1 MIEYNTVLGVASKH
15 AKNSAFGPIDTKI
28 SLARSAVSRLAHSCF
43 PKARKPCNALS
54 IFSPLTLAVLA
65 AMFMA
70 SPAQA
75 FQSDTKLAYHF
86 GPNGSA
92 CLRGAYGDS
101 TNTRIQHEKKQSETA
116 GGQYW
121 LANSNTIT
129 NSDSVITA
137 ASMAQCGYTA
147 PVIISQTGP
156 SGATYA
162 ADDYIGIKW
171 RASENGGADVYE
183 YEYAIVGASSTSAH
197 FTKSASPVASRPTA
211 AISASTT
218 ALAAGETATIT
229 FTFNQSVTVAN
240 ASAVT
245 ASGGSLGTIT
255 GSGTSY
261 TATFTPTAN
270 STTGAT
276 IKIGNG
282 AFESGTA
289 VTNQD
294 ASDTNNSVSI
304 AVDTVAPTVSI
315 AAFTGAAN
323 GNQTAVITLSEASTD
338 FVLADLTLTNATATL
353 SGSGTSYT
361 AVLTPSADGEV
372 KLSVGAGK
380 FNDAAG
386 NDNTASNEVTSTVDV
401 TAPTVSIAAFTGA
414 ANGNQT
420 AVITLSEASTDFV
433 LADLNLTNATAT
445 LSGSGTSYTA
455 VLTPSAD
462 GEVKLSVGAGK
473 FNDAAGNDNTAS
485 NEVTSTVDVT
495 APTVSI
501 AAFTGAANGN
511 QTAVIT
517 LSEASTDFVLADLN
531 LTNATAT
538 LSGSG
543 TSYTAVLTPSADGEV
558 KLSVGAGKFN
568 DAAGNDNTA
577 SNEVTS
583 TVDVTAPTVSI
594 AAFTGA
600 ANGTQTAVITLSEAS
615 TDFVSA
621 DLTLTNATATLS
633 GSGTSYTAVLTPS
646 ADGEVKLSVGAGK
659 FSDAAGNANTASNEV
674 SSTADLTAPTV
685 SIAAFTGAANGTQ
698 TAVITLSEAST
709 DFVLADL
716 TLTNATAT
724 LSGSGTSYTAVLTP
738 SSDGE
743 VKLSVGAGKFSDAAG
758 NANTASNEV
767 SSTADLTAP
776 TVSIAAFTGA
786 ANGTQTA
793 VITLSEASTDFVLA
807 DLSLTNATATLSG
820 SGTSY
825 TAVLTP
831 VADGAV
837 KLSVAAATFT
847 DAAGN
852 ANTASNEV
860 TTTYDGTAPTVS
872 ISTNATAV
880 SGATTL
886 NVVVTFSEDVTG
898 FEASDVVVANGSVN
912 SVTGS
917 GADYVARIR
926 ATGNGDTTVS
936 VPAGAA
942 TDLAGNS
949 SQASN
954 TVTIQNSVV
963 EKTQKIIAQ
972 VLQSRASQLISS
984 QPNLSGF
991 LSGSGSGGFNMV
1003 VTQAGG
1009 NFHFV
1014 SAPGTESGLWV
1025 RVNGTW
1031 TNEETRETKYVFGA
1045 LGHHFAVSPNIL
1057 IGGMVEFDF
1066 ISQQDG
1072 AETVEGQGWLA
1083 GVYVVTRVPNHPLF
1097 IDGRLLYGQTINDVS
1112 PIGTY
1117 TDTFETERWLAQ
1129 VNVSG
1134 ELQFHATTLIPSVQL
1149 AYTTDDQA
1157 AYTDGLGN
1165 MIPSQGIE
1173 IWQAAIGLDIRHD
1186 VALQNSKASLE
1197 LIGGIAA
1204 IGASTRGAGNS
1215 SGVTPSYEGIRARL
1229 NMGANYTM
1237 ENGARLT
1244 LETFYDGIG
1253 VSSYESYGVQV
1264 GFNLAF

>member
-1 MIEYNTVLGVASKH
+1 
-15 AKNSAFGPIDTKI
+15 
-28 SLARSAVSRLAHSCF
+28 
-43 PKARKPCNALS
+43 
-54 IFSPLTLAVLA
+54 
-65 AMFMA
+65 
-70 SPAQA
+70 
-75 FQSDTKLAYHF
+75 
-86 GPNGSA
+86 
-92 CLRGAYGDS
+92 
-101 TNTRIQHEKKQSETA
+101 
-116 GGQYW
+116 
-121 LANSNTIT
+121 
-129 NSDSVITA
+129 
-137 ASMAQCGYTA
+137 MAQCGYTA

-353 SGSGTSYT
+353 SGSGSSYT
-361 AVLTPSADGEV
+361 AVLTPSADG
-372 KLSVGAGK
+372 
-380 FNDAAG
+380 
-386 NDNTASNEVTSTVDV
+386 
-401 TAPTVSIAAFTGA
+401 
-414 ANGNQT
+414 Q
-420 AVITLSEASTDFV
+420 
-433 LADLNLTNATAT
+433 
-445 LSGSGTSYTA
+445 
-455 VLTPSAD
+455 
-462 GEVKLSVGAGK
+462 VKLSVGAGK

-807 DLSLTNATATLSG
+807 DLTLTNATATLSGSGTSYTAVLTPSSDGEVKLSVGAGKFSDAAGNANTASNEVSSTADLTAPTVSIAAFTGAANGTQTAVIILSETSTDFVLADLSLTNATATLSG

-872 ISTNATAV
+872 ISTSATAV

-886 NVVVTFSEDVTG
+886 NVVVKFSEDVTG

-917 GADYVARIR
+917 GADYVARIT
-926 ATGNGDTTVS
+926 ATGSGDTTVS

-1197 LIGGIAA
+1197 LTGGIAA

>member
-1 MIEYNTVLGVASKH
+1 M
-15 AKNSAFGPIDTKI
+15 
-28 SLARSAVSRLAHSCF
+28 
-43 PKARKPCNALS
+43 
-54 IFSPLTLAVLA
+54 
-65 AMFMA
+65 
-70 SPAQA
+70 
-75 FQSDTKLAYHF
+75 
-86 GPNGSA
+86 
-92 CLRGAYGDS
+92 
-101 TNTRIQHEKKQSETA
+101 
-116 GGQYW
+116 
-121 LANSNTIT
+121 
-129 NSDSVITA
+129 
-137 ASMAQCGYTA
+137 
-147 PVIISQTGP
+147 
-156 SGATYA
+156 
-162 ADDYIGIKW
+162 
-171 RASENGGADVYE
+171 
-183 YEYAIVGASSTSAH
+183 
-197 FTKSASPVASRPTA
+197 
-211 AISASTT
+211 
-218 ALAAGETATIT
+218 
-229 FTFNQSVTVAN
+229 
-240 ASAVT
+240 
-245 ASGGSLGTIT
+245 
-255 GSGTSY
+255 
-261 TATFTPTAN
+261 
-270 STTGAT
+270 
-276 IKIGNG
+276 
-282 AFESGTA
+282 
-289 VTNQD
+289 
-294 ASDTNNSVSI
+294 
-304 AVDTVAPTVSI
+304 
-315 AAFTGAAN
+315 
-323 GNQTAVITLSEASTD
+323 
-338 FVLADLTLTNATATL
+338 
-353 SGSGTSYT
+353 
-361 AVLTPSADGEV
+361 
-372 KLSVGAGK
+372 
-380 FNDAAG
+380 
-386 NDNTASNEVTSTVDV
+386 
-401 TAPTVSIAAFTGA
+401 
-414 ANGNQT
+414 
-420 AVITLSEASTDFV
+420 
-433 LADLNLTNATAT
+433 
-445 LSGSGTSYTA
+445 
-455 VLTPSAD
+455 
-462 GEVKLSVGAGK
+462 
-473 FNDAAGNDNTAS
+473 
-485 NEVTSTVDVT
+485 
-495 APTVSI
+495 
-501 AAFTGAANGN
+501 
-511 QTAVIT
+511 
-517 LSEASTDFVLADLN
+517 
-531 LTNATAT
+531 
-538 LSGSG
+538 
-543 TSYTAVLTPSADGEV
+543 
-558 KLSVGAGKFN
+558 
-568 DAAGNDNTA
+568 
-577 SNEVTS
+577 
-583 TVDVTAPTVSI
+583 
-594 AAFTGA
+594 
-600 ANGTQTAVITLSEAS
+600 
-615 TDFVSA
+615 
-621 DLTLTNATATLS
+621 
-633 GSGTSYTAVLTPS
+633 
-646 ADGEVKLSVGAGK
+646 
-659 FSDAAGNANTASNEV
+659 
-674 SSTADLTAPTV
+674 
-685 SIAAFTGAANGTQ
+685 
-698 TAVITLSEAST
+698 
-709 DFVLADL
+709 
-716 TLTNATAT
+716 
-724 LSGSGTSYTAVLTP
+724 
-738 SSDGE
+738 
-743 VKLSVGAGKFSDAAG
+743 
-758 NANTASNEV
+758 
-767 SSTADLTAP
+767 
-776 TVSIAAFTGA
+776 
-786 ANGTQTA
+786 
-793 VITLSEASTDFVLA
+793 SEASTDFVLA